1 MLRRALVV
9 MLAVFPVLLPAMS
22 EAYDIKPKTPD
33 SAFAGKS
40 RPDILGISA
49 DTTAEAA
56 RAIFES
62 SFKGR
67 SDAKTDIQRQKFGDT
82 SVSYT
87 AALNF
92 SVPAGTKTGEV
103 LAANFSSPASANR
116 AKPDLCPGSAADEG
130 RDGQA
135 GDG

>member
-9 MLAVFPVLLPAMS
+9 MLSVFSVLLPAMS
-22 EAYDIKPKTPD
+22 EAYDIKPKTPN

-49 DTTAEAA
+49 DTTADAA

-67 SDAKTDIQRQKFGDT
+67 SDANTDIQRQKFGGT

-87 AALNF
+87 ATLNF
-92 SVPAGTKTGEV
+92 GVPAGAKTGEV
-103 LAANFSSPASANR
+103 LVANF
-116 AKPDLCPGSAADEG
+116 
-130 RDGQA
+130 
-135 GDG
+135 